1 MIMVKDLKWITVVLL
16 IFVSTAC
23 KDASTETVVEEPN
36 LVTEPS
42 KVQVTTYAQLTAPD
56 GITIDKAGNLFATNY
71 GNSQVFKIDTEKN
84 ATSFMTNQ
92 PGAAGM
98 TFDENGIMYLA
109 RYNASDVVRVSVDG
123 TVLDT
128 VATEI
133 LGPIAVELD
142 NSGNLYINN
151 NVGPHVSI
159 VDKDGVQR
167 VFATHGE
174 NNNSSLTLD
183 DDGNVYLSLYDS
195 GQLIKISSTDRS
207 VSNFTR
213 LPRGIGF
220 ITYSNGFLYATGVRD
235 HKIYR
240 IDLEG
245 KSDVIAGNGKV
256 GHVDG
261 TGDVA
266 QFNKP
271 IGIIASADGKTLYIA
286 EGGGFIRAITNF
298 RD

>member
-1 MIMVKDLKWITVVLL
+1 MVKDLKWTAIVVVLFL
-16 IFVSTAC
+16 FSVVC
-23 KDASTETVVEEPN
+23 KDTSTEPPVEEPDPI
-36 LVTEPS
+36 TEPS
-42 KVQVTTYAQLTAPD
+42 KVLVTTYVQLTAPD
-56 GITIDKAGNLFATNY
+56 GIAIDKDGNLFATNY
-71 GNSQVFKIDTEKN
+71 GNSQVFKIDSAKKVT
-84 ATSFMTNQ
+84 TFLTNQ

-98 TFDENGIMYLA
+98 DFDENGIMYLA
-109 RYNASDVVRVSVDG
+109 RYDSSDVVRVSADG
-123 TVLDT
+123 LVLDT
-128 VATEI
+128 VATDI

-142 NSGNLYINN
+142 AAGNLYINN
-151 NVGPHVSI
+151 NIGPHVSI
-159 VDKDGVQR
+159 VNKSGVQS
-167 VFATHGE
+167 VYATHGL

-183 DDGNVYLSLYDS
+183 DNANVYLSLYGS
-195 GQLIKISSTDRS
+195 GQLIKISSADRT

-220 ITYSNGFLYATGVRD
+220 ITYSDGFLYATGIRD

-245 KSDVIAGNGKV
+245 KSDVIAGSGIE

-266 QFNKP
+266 QFNTP
-271 IGIIASADGKTLYIA
+271 LGIVASEDGKTLYVA
-286 EGGGFIRAITNF
+286 EGGGFIRTITNF